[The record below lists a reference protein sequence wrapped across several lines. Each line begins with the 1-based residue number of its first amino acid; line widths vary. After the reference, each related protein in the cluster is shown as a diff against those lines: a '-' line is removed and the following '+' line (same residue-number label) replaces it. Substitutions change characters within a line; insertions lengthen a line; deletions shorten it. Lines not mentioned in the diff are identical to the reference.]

1 MIQILYTPGEG
12 NTEKMAEEITKI
24 LPGGE
29 WEKEIIT
36 LDTEIKPAELY
47 LIGFGIRRNT
57 LPYPVLQLLDQLENK
72 RVAFFASGALGGVD
86 AYKTKIESQIL
97 SFLPD
102 RCDYQGLFV
111 CAGSLSREGMDFFR
125 EQLNGNEA
133 ALRQL
138 LARTVNHPNTEDMEQ
153 LGLFI
158 RRLL

>member
-1 MIQILYTPGEG
+1 MIQVLYTQGEG
-12 NTEKMAEEITKI
+12 NTESMAEEIIKK
-24 LPGGE
+24 LPAE
-29 WEKEIIT
+29 KSEKEIIS
-36 LDTEIKPAELY
+36 LDTKLKPADLY
-47 LIGFGIRRNT
+47 IIGFGIRRNT
-57 LPYPVLQLLDQLENK
+57 LPYHVLQLLDQLENK
-72 RVAFFASGALGGVD
+72 RVAFFASGALGRVD

-111 CAGSLSREGMDFFR
+111 CAGSLSQDGMDYFR

>member
-36 LDTEIKPAELY
+36 LNTETKPAALY

-57 LPYPVLQLLDQLENK
+57 LPFPVLQLLDQMDNK
-72 RVAFFASGALGGVD
+72 RVAFFASGALGGVE
-86 AYKTKIESQIL
+86 AYKAKIESQIL

-102 RCDYQGLFV
+102 RSDYQGLFL
-111 CAGSLSREGMDFFR
+111 CAGSLSQKGMNFFR
-125 EQLNGNEA
+125 EQLNGNESA
-133 ALRQL
+133 MRQIL
-138 LARTVNHPNTEDMEQ
+138 VQTLNHPNTEDMEQ
-153 LGLFI
+153 LGHFI
-158 RRLL
+158 RKLL